1 MDAILNYI
9 NQSKEIIVAIGALIV
24 TAIAIYK
31 QVRAEL
37 ETIANKQ
44 FNNAV
49 APLVAAA
56 EVKPMVLA
64 QSLVNKPDMLSSL
77 DMNSNTGKKNIV
89 AQAMMEREPKLLKKL
104 KLKDAIQVG
113 AAVSNFYQTIG
124 KPIIKALGK

>member
-37 ETIANKQ
+37 AAKDQ
-44 FNNAV
+44 FNKAV

-64 QSLVNKPDMLSSL
+64 QSLVNKPEMLSSL
-77 DMNSNTGKKNIV
+77 DMNSNVGKKNIV
-89 AQAMMEREPKLLKKL
+89 VQAMMEREPKLLKKL

>member
-37 ETIANKQ
+37 AAKDQ
-44 FNNAV
+44 FNKAV

-64 QSLVNKPDMLSSL
+64 QSLVNKPEMLSSL
-77 DMNSNTGKKNIV
+77 DMDSNVGKKNIV
-89 AQAMMEREPKLLKKL
+89 VQAMMEREPKLLKKL

-124 KPIIKALGK
+124 KPIIKALGT

>member
-37 ETIANKQ
+37 AAKDQ
-44 FNNAV
+44 FNKAV

-64 QSLVNKPDMLSSL
+64 QSLVNKPEMLSSL
-77 DMNSNTGKKNIV
+77 DMDSNAGKKNIV
-89 AQAMMEREPKLLKKL
+89 VQAMMEREPKLLKKL

>member
-37 ETIANKQ
+37 AAKDQ
-44 FNNAV
+44 FNKAV

-64 QSLVNKPDMLSSL
+64 QSLVNKPEMLSSL
-77 DMNSNTGKKNIV
+77 DMNSNAGKKNIV
-89 AQAMMEREPKLLKKL
+89 VQAMMEREPKLLKKL

>member
-37 ETIANKQ
+37 AAKDQ
-44 FNNAV
+44 FNKAV

-64 QSLVNKPDMLSSL
+64 QSLVNKPEMLSSL
-77 DMNSNTGKKNIV
+77 DMDSNVGKKNIV
-89 AQAMMEREPKLLKKL
+89 VQAMMEREPKLLKKL
-104 KLKDAIQVG
+104 KLKDAVQVG
-113 AAVSNFYQTIG
+113 AAVSTFYQTIG